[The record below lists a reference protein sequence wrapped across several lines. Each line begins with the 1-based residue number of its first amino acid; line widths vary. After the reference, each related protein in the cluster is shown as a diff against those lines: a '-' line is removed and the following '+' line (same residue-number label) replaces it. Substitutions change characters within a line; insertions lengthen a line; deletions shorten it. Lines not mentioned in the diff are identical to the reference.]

1 MSSEVKEEA
10 GGAPPSEVAAG
21 RGVLVVVSSPSGGGK
36 GTLIRRAL
44 KNVPNLGYSVSFTT
58 RAPRE
63 GEVDGVHYF
72 FVPEREFR
80 RMIEAGEFLEW
91 AVVHGNLYGTAY
103 TQVERERAAGR
114 DIILEIDVQGA
125 ASVRRLAQD
134 ATSVFI
140 LPPSFEIL
148 RARLSAR
155 GTEREDDLNLR
166 LRNSAEEVEHYREF
180 QYVVINDDADRA
192 AALLASIIYAERA
205 RRERQEEA
213 ARLILASFKREAE
226 AAVGEQPKTESP

>member
-1 MSSEVKEEA
+1 MSSELKEQA
-10 GGAPPSEVAAG
+10 GGATRSEVSAG
-21 RGVLVVVSSPSGGGK
+21 RGMLVVVSSPSGGGK

-58 RAPRE
+58 RGPRE
-63 GEVDGVHYF
+63 GETDGQHYF
-72 FVPEREFR
+72 FVSEQEFR

-103 TQVERERAAGR
+103 SQIERERAAGR

-125 ASVRRLAQD
+125 ASVRRMAQD

-140 LPPSFEIL
+140 LPPSFEVL
-148 RARLSAR
+148 RERLSAR

-166 LRNSAEEVEHYREF
+166 LRNSVEEVEHYREF
-180 QYVVINDDADRA
+180 QYVVINDDAQRA
-192 AALLASIIYAERA
+192 AGLLASIIYAERA
-205 RRERQEEA
+205 RRERQEDA
-213 ARLILASFKREAE
+213 ARRILASFKREAE
-226 AAVGEQPKTESP
+226 DTVN